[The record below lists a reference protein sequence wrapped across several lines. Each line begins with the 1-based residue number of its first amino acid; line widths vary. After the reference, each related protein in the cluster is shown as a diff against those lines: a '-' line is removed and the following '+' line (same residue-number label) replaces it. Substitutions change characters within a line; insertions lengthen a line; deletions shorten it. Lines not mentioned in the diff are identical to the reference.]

1 MQSLF
6 YFNDVSQLTDFET
19 FEVQPVSD
27 CHSRTMAAGE
37 TPKFW
42 SVIGTL
48 KEENRKASRGA
59 SSRSR
64 ISIRSLTRSCSP
76 VFASTSLAKRNH
88 LEG

>member
-6 YFNDVSQLTDFET
+6 YFNDVSQLTDFEA

-27 CHSRTMAAGE
+27 CHSRTMAGGE

-48 KEENRKASRGA
+48 KEEKSEGIQGRQF
-59 SSRSR
+59 
-64 ISIRSLTRSCSP
+64 P
-76 VFASTSLAKRNH
+76 VADLYSEFYAELFASLCQHFIGKA
-88 LEG
+88 